1 MQKVDASRSLLLE
14 RMPPVLN
21 IQLARYVFDM
31 ATFSKKKL
39 ATKVKLPRTLDVPI
53 KPPQDDN
60 DTTSTAKYTLCAV
73 QNHRGTSAHGGHYIA
88 DVLDW
93 TTGVWYEFND
103 KEVSVLEEGPQ
114 SSFEPNSNA
123 KGKGK
128 KEVSG
133 SANAYNLFYVEQG
146 YLSQQ
151 SNIELRRSL
160 ERIEK
165 NTSHGIGNGSED
177 VLSLIDIERVKQ
189 YRCQK
194 E

>member
-1 MQKVDASRSLLLE
+1 MEKVDASRSLLLE

-31 ATFSKKKL
+31 KTFSKKKL
-39 ATKVKLPRTLDVPI
+39 TTKVKLPRTLDVPI
-53 KPPQDDN
+53 KPSQDDN

-73 QNHRGTSAHGGHYIA
+73 QNHIGTSANGGHYIA

-103 KEVSVLEEGPQ
+103 EDVSVLEEGPG
-114 SSFEPNSNA
+114 SSFEPNSKA

-128 KEVSG
+128 KVSG
-133 SANAYNLFYVEQG
+133 SADAYNLFYVEQG

-160 ERIEK
+160 QRIK
-165 NTSHGIGNGSED
+165 NNTSHGIGNGSED
-177 VLSLIDIERVKQ
+177 VLSSTDIQRVER
-189 YRCQK
+189 YRCEK